1 MTREETW
8 VELRLARIV
17 QALNSDRQFIYL
29 TEVEGERGFPIMIGS
44 WEASEMDR
52 IVNGDETKR
61 PLTHQLLH
69 TTIKALGAAL
79 KRVDIVDLRENTY
92 FAQLV
97 LENRSGDICAVVDAR
112 PSDAIALALRARCP
126 LRVTERVLA
135 AASQGYGAQGES
147 DVEAGE
153 GEIEGEVE
161 GEVESEEPES
171 DAESGESGEAAEE

>member
-8 VELRLARIV
+8 VEMRLSRIV

-29 TEVEGERGFPIMIGS
+29 VEVDGERGFPIMIGS

-69 TTIKALGAAL
+69 ATIKALGAAL
-79 KRVDIVDLRENTY
+79 KRVDIVDLRDNTY

-97 LENRSGDICAVVDAR
+97 LENRAGDVCAVVDAR
-112 PSDAIALALRARCP
+112 PSDAIALALRAQCP
-126 LRVTERVLA
+126 LRVAERVLA
-135 AASQGYGAQGES
+135 VAAQAGQAPGMPPPEGGSGSDDSETGPGDSDEAQ
-147 DVEAGE
+147 
-153 GEIEGEVE
+153 
-161 GEVESEEPES
+161 
-171 DAESGESGEAAEE
+171 AEE

>member
-29 TEVEGERGFPIMIGS
+29 TEVDGERGFPIMIGN

-52 IVNGDETKR
+52 IVNGEETKR

-79 KRVDIVDLRENTY
+79 KRVDIVDLRDNTY

-97 LENRSGDICAVVDAR
+97 LENRTGDICAVVDAR
-112 PSDAIALALRARCP
+112 PSDAIALALRASCP

-135 AASQGYGAQGES
+135 AAARGPDTEGATEQ
-147 DVEAGE
+147 
-153 GEIEGEVE
+153 
-161 GEVESEEPES
+161 ESESEPES
-171 DAESGESGEAAEE
+171 GDAEPEDPESGGASGEASEE

>member
-8 VELRLARIV
+8 VDMRLARIV

-69 TTIKALGAAL
+69 TTIKALGAGL
-79 KRVDIVDLRENTY
+79 KRVDIVDLRDNTY

-135 AASQGYGAQGES
+135 AASQGYGGQAADGDESESSPGDEEAGGAES
-147 DVEAGE
+147 D
-153 GEIEGEVE
+153 
-161 GEVESEEPES
+161 
-171 DAESGESGEAAEE
+171 EAAEE

>member
-8 VELRLARIV
+8 VEVRLARIV

-29 TEVEGERGFPIMIGS
+29 TEVEGERGFPIMIGN

-79 KRVDIVDLRENTY
+79 KRVDIVDLRDNTY

-97 LENRSGDICAVVDAR
+97 LENRTGDICAVVDAR
-112 PSDAIALALRARCP
+112 PSDAIALALRAGCP

-135 AASQGYGAQGES
+135 AAAQGVAGQGES
-147 DVEAGE
+147 
-153 GEIEGEVE
+153 
-161 GEVESEEPES
+161 ESESSESEPDEPEASGDAS
-171 DAESGESGEAAEE
+171 DEPSEE